1 LRAAAV
7 SAPFVAAALFTLA
20 AVGSALA
27 TSTPPPTP
35 VPPFGSP
42 SPFPTTLVTP
52 PPSTTPPELSAAA
65 AILQDQDTGQTL
77 FEMAPRAR
85 RPIASLTKIM
95 TAVVALDSSDPSEVV
110 TVGPDAVAQPGSS
123 LGLVEGEQRTVG
135 ELLYALLLQSSN
147 DAAVALA
154 DHVGGD
160 VDAFVATMNATAVAM
175 GLRGTKF
182 ESATGLDD
190 DGYSTAEDL
199 AELTRAALDK
209 PLFAK
214 IVRTKVRKIPAL
226 SGPDRHIQNR
236 NALLWLYPG
245 ATGVK
250 TGFTTPAGHCLVA
263 AAEVNGVRLLAVSLG
278 VPVEPF
284 DVGATLLNYGFAEFR
299 RSTLV
304 AQGASVALAEVE
316 GQPVR
321 GVAARTIE
329 RFVRID
335 LLGTIRREFHQLEGL
350 ELPIAAGDRLGELV
364 VSVDGRRI
372 GAVRVLAGQSVTVPV
387 SSPAPPRPVPQGP
400 AHATPFEEALNVAVV
415 LLRGLAAAFL

>member
-1 LRAAAV
+1 MRPLRLRAAAV
-7 SAPFVAAALFTLA
+7 SGPLVAAALLTLS

-27 TSTPPPTP
+27 RSTPPPTP

-65 AILQDQDTGQTL
+65 AILQDQETGQVL
-77 FEMAPRAR
+77 FAIAPRAR

-95 TAVVALDSSDPSEVV
+95 TAVVVLDSSDPSEVV
-110 TVGPDAVAQPGSS
+110 TVGGDAVAEPGSS
-123 LGLVEGEQRTVG
+123 LGLVEGEQRSVR

-154 DHVGGD
+154 DHVAGD
-160 VDAFVATMNATAVAM
+160 IEAFVAMMNATAVAM
-175 GLRGTKF
+175 SLRDTMF
-182 ESATGLDD
+182 ESPTGLDD
-190 DGYSTAEDL
+190 HGYSTAEDL
-199 AELTRAALDK
+199 AELTSAALDK
-209 PLFAK
+209 PLFAR
-214 IVRTKVRKIPAL
+214 IVRTKFREIPAP
-226 SGPDRHIQNR
+226 SGPGRHIQNR

-263 AAEVNGVRLLAVSLG
+263 AAEVNGVSLLAVSLG

-284 DVGATLLNYGFAEFR
+284 DDSATLLNYGFAEFR

-304 AQGASVALAEVE
+304 SEGTSVAFVEVE
-316 GQPVR
+316 GQPVP
-321 GVAARTIE
+321 GVASSTIE
-329 RFVRID
+329 RFVRVD
-335 LLGTIRREFHQLEGL
+335 LLGTVRREFHQLEGL
-350 ELPIAAGDRLGELV
+350 ELPITAGDQLGELV
-364 VSVDGRRI
+364 ISVDGRRI
-372 GAVRVLAGQSVTVPV
+372 GSVHVLAGRSVTIPV
-387 SSPAPPRPVPQGP
+387 SSPAPQGP
-400 AHATPFEEALNVAVV
+400 VDATPFEEALGVAFV